1 MAHKYAQLA
10 FTDSVRAMQQEQ
22 NSRAGYAS
30 MDQGE
35 DYNFLLSRVEA
46 DFIGQR
52 DSFYMAS
59 VSETDWPYVQHR
71 GGPKGFLKVLD
82 ASTLGFADY
91 KGNRQYV
98 SAGNFRNN
106 DRVSI
111 IFVDYPNKRRLKL
124 MGRMSQV
131 PENDWQT
138 LASLEDDDYRAKV
151 ERGFIIKV
159 EAFDWNCPQHITPRY
174 TESELESL
182 ITPITNELAD
192 VKAQLA
198 VQLKAS
204 LKLQQQAA
212 SSNEASLPA
221 PLLASYPQRSG
232 EGELPLVISGIRQ
245 LTPRIRA
252 IELKH
257 AKDEPLPDFE
267 AGAHLV
273 IPVILNNGKL
283 THRHYSISS
292 NPSRTDCYEI
302 AVLNDQSDLNEQSE
316 SLNLKEQN
324 ELNNSEL
331 AESGSAIIHQHFTLG
346 LRIDCAQPQNY
357 FPLEQSTAPVVLI
370 AGGIGIT
377 PIKAMALTLTSQQR
391 DFSLHY
397 CGRSIDEMAFSD
409 RLSRQIGNKLHLY
422 AAAEGNKLN
431 VEKLLTRSPS
441 DAHFYFCG
449 PKKMID
455 QLLSIAQQ
463 LGISTNRLH
472 FERFITTLDNTVD
485 STAKA
490 FTVKLKRSQKL
501 ITVSAQESLLD
512 AVLAQG
518 INVPY
523 SCKTGAC
530 KTCVVSVTKGN
541 VIHKDECLTNTEKSN
556 KLMCLCVS
564 RAAQDTLEL
573 DI

>member
-10 FTDSVRAMQQEQ
+10 FTETVRTMQQEQ

-35 DYNFLLSRVEA
+35 DYNFLLSAVEA
-46 DFIGQR
+46 EFIAQR
-52 DSFYMAS
+52 DSLYMAS

-82 ASTLGFADY
+82 ASTIGFADY

-106 DRVSI
+106 DRVAL

-124 MGRMSQV
+124 MGRISQV
-131 PENDWQT
+131 AEDDWQT

-174 TESELESL
+174 SESEIESF
-182 ITPITNELAD
+182 ITPLTTELAEL
-192 VKAQLA
+192 KARLKE
-198 VQLKAS
+198 QLKTQQSTALTAEGLAQNSSIAKTS
-204 LKLQQQAA
+204 LAD
-212 SSNEASLPA
+212 
-221 PLLASYPQRSG
+221 YPQNSG

-252 IELKH
+252 IELRH
-257 AKDEPLPDFE
+257 AKGQALPAFE
-267 AGAHLV
+267 AGAHLA
-273 IPVILNNGKL
+273 IPVILSDGKL
-283 THRHYSISS
+283 THRHYSLCS
-292 NPSRTDCYEI
+292 NPNRTDCYEI
-302 AVLNDQSDLNEQSE
+302 AVLNDHNDL
-316 SLNLKEQN
+316 KIAN
-324 ELNNSEL
+324 ELDKSDIE
-331 AESGSAIIHQHFTLG
+331 ESGSSTIHQYFTLG
-346 LRIDCAQPQNY
+346 LRVNCAQPKNY
-357 FPLEQSTAPVVLI
+357 FPLEQSTDPVVLI

-409 RLSRQIGNKLHLY
+409 RLTRQLGDKLHLY
-422 AAAEGNKLN
+422 ASDEGNKLN
-431 VEKLLTRSPS
+431 IEKLLVSAPIK
-441 DAHFYFCG
+441 AHFYFCG

-455 QLLSIAQQ
+455 QLLELAQQ
-463 LGISTNRLH
+463 HGIESSRLH
-472 FERFITTLDNTVD
+472 FERFEHKIDAR
-485 STAKA
+485 AKP
-490 FTVKLKRSQKL
+490 FTVKLKRSAKQF
-501 ITVSAQESLLD
+501 TVSAQESILD

-523 SCKTGAC
+523 SCKTGKC
-530 KTCVVSVTKGN
+530 KTCVVSVKKGN
-541 VIHKDECLTNTEKSN
+541 VIHKDECLTNTDKAN

-573 DI
+573 DL

>member
-35 DYNFLLSRVEA
+35 DYNFLLSTVEA
-46 DFIGQR
+46 DFIAER
-52 DSFYMAS
+52 DSFYMSS
-59 VSETDWPYVQHR
+59 VSETNWPYVQHR

-124 MGRMSQV
+124 MGRISQV
-131 PENDWQT
+131 AENDWQT
-138 LASLEDDDYRAKV
+138 LANLEDDDYRAKV
-151 ERGFIIKV
+151 ERGFIINI

-192 VKAQLA
+192 VKAQLKA
-198 VQLKAS
+198 QLKS
-204 LKLQQQAA
+204 QQQA
-212 SSNEASLPA
+212 SSSKHTESPE
-221 PLLASYPQRSG
+221 PVPSSYPQSSG

-257 AKDEPLPDFE
+257 AKGEALPVFE
-267 AGAHLV
+267 AGAHLA
-273 IPVILNNGKL
+273 IPVVLKSGKL
-283 THRHYSISS
+283 IHRHYSICS
-292 NPSRTDCYEI
+292 NPNRTGCYEI
-302 AVLNDQSDLNEQSE
+302 AVLNNQNDLDNSDIE
-316 SLNLKEQN
+316 
-324 ELNNSEL
+324 
-331 AESGSAIIHQHFTLG
+331 ESGSDTIHRHFTLG
-346 LRIDCAQPQNY
+346 LRLDCSPPQNY

-377 PIKAMALTLTSQQR
+377 PIKAMALTLTAQQR
-391 DFSLHY
+391 EFSLHY

-409 RLSRQIGNKLHLY
+409 RLTRQLGNQLHLY
-422 AAAEGNKLN
+422 AADEG
-431 VEKLLTRSPS
+431 EKLDIERLLTTAPTH
-441 DAHFYFCG
+441 AHFYFCG
-449 PKKMID
+449 PQKMID
-455 QLLSIAQQ
+455 QLLSLAQQ
-463 LGISTNRLH
+463 QGIATNRLH
-472 FERFITTLDNTVD
+472 FERFASIDD
-485 STAKA
+485 PMAKS
-490 FTVKLKRSQKL
+490 FTVKLNRSNKT
-501 ITVSAQESLLD
+501 IMVSAEESLLD

-518 INVPY
+518 INMPY

-541 VIHKDECLTNTEKSN
+541 VIHKDECLTSTEKSN

-564 RAAQDTLEL
+564 RAAQNTLEI

>member
-10 FTDSVRAMQQEQ
+10 FTETVRAMQQEQ

-35 DYNFLLSRVEA
+35 DYNFLLSAVEA
-46 DFIGQR
+46 EFIAQR
-52 DSFYMAS
+52 DSLYMAS

-106 DRVSI
+106 DRVAL

-124 MGRMSQV
+124 MGRISQV
-131 PENDWQT
+131 AEDDWQT
-138 LASLEDDDYRAKV
+138 LASLEDDHYRAKV
-151 ERGFIIKV
+151 ERGFVIKV

-174 TESELESL
+174 SESELESF
-182 ITPITNELAD
+182 ITPLTNELSE
-192 VKAQLA
+192 VKAQLKSQ
-198 VQLKAS
+198 QLAF
-204 LKLQQQAA
+204 
-212 SSNEASLPA
+212 SSNEASSQDSSLPKVSFA
-221 PLLASYPQRSG
+221 DYPQISG

-257 AKDEPLPDFE
+257 AMGETLPAFE
-267 AGAHLV
+267 AGAHLA
-273 IPVILNNGKL
+273 IPVVLSDGKI
-283 THRHYSISS
+283 THRHYSLCS

-302 AVLNDQSDLNEQSE
+302 AVLKHHKDLKEANKSNYKESDQSG
-316 SLNLKEQN
+316 
-324 ELNNSEL
+324 SEL
-331 AESGSAIIHQHFTLG
+331 IHQHFTLG
-346 LRIDCAQPQNY
+346 LRLNCSQPQNY
-357 FPLEQSTAPVVLI
+357 FPLEQSTSPVILI

-409 RLSRQIGNKLHLY
+409 RLSRQLGDKLHLY
-422 AAAEGNKLN
+422 ASDEGKKLN
-431 VEKLLTRSPS
+431 LDKLLISAPAK
-441 DAHFYFCG
+441 AHFYFCG
-449 PKKMID
+449 PQKMID
-455 QLLSIAQQ
+455 QLLYLAQKH
-463 LGISTNRLH
+463 GIESSRLH
-472 FERFITTLDNTVD
+472 FERFEHKLDA
-485 STAKA
+485 TAKS
-490 FTVKLKRSQKL
+490 FMLKLNRSAKQF
-501 ITVSAQESLLD
+501 TVSAQESVLD

-523 SCKTGAC
+523 SCKTGEC
-530 KTCVVSVTKGN
+530 KTCVVSVVKGN
-541 VIHKDECLTNTEKSN
+541 IIHKDECLTNTDKVN

-573 DI
+573 DL

>member
-10 FTDSVRAMQQEQ
+10 FTETVRAMQQEQ

-35 DYNFLLSRVEA
+35 DYNFLLSAVEA
-46 DFIGQR
+46 EFIAQR
-52 DSFYMAS
+52 DSLYMAS

-82 ASTLGFADY
+82 ASTIGFADY

-106 DRVSI
+106 DRVAL

-124 MGRMSQV
+124 MGRISQV
-131 PENDWQT
+131 AEDDWQT
-138 LASLEDDDYRAKV
+138 LASLEDNNYRAKV
-151 ERGFIIKV
+151 ERGFVIKV

-174 TESELESL
+174 SESELESL
-182 ITPITNELAD
+182 ITPLTNELSE
-192 VKAQLA
+192 VKAQLKSQ
-198 VQLKAS
+198 QLAF
-204 LKLQQQAA
+204 
-212 SSNEASLPA
+212 SSNEASSQDSS
-221 PLLASYPQRSG
+221 LLKVSLADYPQISG

-257 AKDEPLPDFE
+257 AMGEALPAFD
-267 AGAHLV
+267 AGAHLA
-273 IPVILNNGKL
+273 IPVVLSDGKL
-283 THRHYSISS
+283 THRHYSLCS

-302 AVLNDQSDLNEQSE
+302 AVLKDHKDLKEDNKSNYKESDQSGSE
-316 SLNLKEQN
+316 V
-324 ELNNSEL
+324 
-331 AESGSAIIHQHFTLG
+331 IHQHFTLG
-346 LRIDCAQPQNY
+346 LRLNCVQPQNY
-357 FPLEQSTAPVVLI
+357 FPLEQSTAPVILI

-409 RLSRQIGNKLHLY
+409 RLTRQLGDKLHLY
-422 AAAEGNKLN
+422 AREEDKKLN
-431 VEKLLTRSPS
+431 IEKLLISSPAK
-441 DAHFYFCG
+441 AHFYFCG
-449 PKKMID
+449 PQKMID
-455 QLLSIAQQ
+455 QLLDLAQQ
-463 LGISTNRLH
+463 HGIASTRLH
-472 FERFITTLDNTVD
+472 FERFEHKLDAR
-485 STAKA
+485 AKP
-490 FTVKLKRSQKL
+490 FTVKLNRSAKK
-501 ITVSAQESLLD
+501 ITVSAQESILD

-518 INVPY
+518 IDVPY
-523 SCKTGAC
+523 SCKTGEC
-530 KTCVVSVTKGN
+530 KTCVVPVVNGN
-541 VIHKDECLTNTEKSN
+541 VIHKDECLTNTDKEN

-573 DI
+573 DL

>member
-35 DYNFLLSRVEA
+35 DYNFLLSTVEA
-46 DFIGQR
+46 DFIAER

-59 VSETDWPYVQHR
+59 VSETNWPYVQHR

-124 MGRMSQV
+124 MGRISQV

-138 LASLEDDDYRAKV
+138 LAKLEDDDYRAKV
-151 ERGFIIKV
+151 ERGFIINI

-192 VKAQLA
+192 VK
-198 VQLKAS
+198 VQLKAQ
-204 LKLQQQAA
+204 LKSQQQA
-212 SSNEASLPA
+212 SSSKRAVLPE
-221 PLLASYPQRSG
+221 PISSSYPQRSG

-257 AKDEPLPDFE
+257 AKGEALPVFE
-267 AGAHLV
+267 AGAHLA
-273 IPVILNNGKL
+273 IPVVLKSGKL
-283 THRHYSISS
+283 IHRHYSICS
-292 NPSRTDCYEI
+292 NPNRTDCYEI
-302 AVLNDQSDLNEQSE
+302 AVLSNQND
-316 SLNLKEQN
+316 
-324 ELNNSEL
+324 LNNSDIE
-331 AESGSAIIHQHFTLG
+331 ESGSAIIHQHFTLG
-346 LRIDCAQPQNY
+346 LRLDCSHPQNY
-357 FPLEQSTAPVVLI
+357 FPLEQSTAPVILI

-377 PIKAMALTLTSQQR
+377 PIKAMALTLTDQQR
-391 DFSLHY
+391 EFSLHY
-397 CGRSIDEMAFSD
+397 CGRSINEMAFSD
-409 RLSRQIGNKLHLY
+409 RLTRQLGNQLHLY
-422 AAAEGNKLN
+422 SAAEGKKLN
-431 VEKLLTRSPS
+431 IERLLTNSPT

-449 PKKMID
+449 PQEMID
-455 QLLSIAQQ
+455 QLLNLAQEH
-463 LGISTNRLH
+463 GITSSRLH
-472 FERFITTLDNTVD
+472 FERFASIDDPMT
-485 STAKA
+485 KP
-490 FTVKLKRSQKL
+490 FTVKLNRSQMQ
-501 ITVSAQESLLD
+501 ITVSAEESLLD

-518 INVPY
+518 IDVPY

-530 KTCVVSVTKGN
+530 KTCVVPVVKGN
-541 VIHKDECLTNTEKSN
+541 VIHKDECLTSTEKSN

-564 RAAQDTLEL
+564 RAAQNTLEI

>member
-10 FTDSVRAMQQEQ
+10 FTETVRAMQQEQ

-35 DYNFLLSRVEA
+35 DYNFLLSAVEA
-46 DFIGQR
+46 EFIAQR
-52 DSFYMAS
+52 DSLYMAS

-106 DRVSI
+106 DRVAL

-124 MGRMSQV
+124 MGRISQV
-131 PENDWQT
+131 AEDDWQT
-138 LASLEDDDYRAKV
+138 LSSLEDDDYRAKV
-151 ERGFIIKV
+151 ERGFVIKV

-174 TESELESL
+174 SESEIESL
-182 ITPITNELAD
+182 ITPLTNELSE
-192 VKAQLA
+192 
-198 VQLKAS
+198 LKAR
-204 LKLQQQAA
+204 LKQQQSVSLTNEDLSKNSSIAKA
-212 SSNEASLPA
+212 SP
-221 PLLASYPQRSG
+221 PDYPQNSG
-232 EGELPLVISGIRQ
+232 EGELSLVISGIRQ

-252 IELKH
+252 IEFRH
-257 AKDEPLPDFE
+257 AKGQALPAFE
-267 AGAHLV
+267 AGAHLA
-273 IPVILNNGKL
+273 IPVVLSDGKL
-283 THRHYSISS
+283 THRHYSLCS

-302 AVLNDQSDLNEQSE
+302 AVLNEHNDSKEEHRLDNSDIE
-316 SLNLKEQN
+316 
-324 ELNNSEL
+324 
-331 AESGSAIIHQHFTLG
+331 ASGSATIHQHFTLG
-346 LRIDCAQPQNY
+346 LRLNCAQPQNY
-357 FPLEQSTAPVVLI
+357 FPLEQSTDPVVLI

-409 RLSRQIGNKLHLY
+409 RLIRQLGDNLHLY
-422 AAAEGNKLN
+422 ASDEGNKLN
-431 VEKLLTRSPS
+431 LEKLLTSSPTK
-441 DAHFYFCG
+441 AHFYFCG

-455 QLLSIAQQ
+455 HLLELAQQ
-463 LGISTNRLH
+463 HGIESNRLH
-472 FERFITTLDNTVD
+472 FERFERFAHKIDAR
-485 STAKA
+485 AKP
-490 FTVKLKRSQKL
+490 FTVKLKRSAKQF
-501 ITVSAQESLLD
+501 TVSAQESILD

-523 SCKTGAC
+523 SCKTGEC
-530 KTCVVSVTKGN
+530 KTCVVSVAKGN
-541 VIHKDECLTNTEKSN
+541 VIHKDECLTNTDKAN

-573 DI
+573 DL

>member
-10 FTDSVRAMQQEQ
+10 FTDSVRAIQQEQ

-35 DYNFLLSRVEA
+35 DYNFLLSTVEA
-46 DFIGQR
+46 DFIAER
-52 DSFYMAS
+52 DSFYMSS
-59 VSETDWPYVQHR
+59 VSETNWPYVQHR

-124 MGRMSQV
+124 MGRISQV
-131 PENDWQT
+131 AENDWQT
-138 LASLEDDDYRAKV
+138 LANLEDDDYRAKV
-151 ERGFIIKV
+151 ERGFIINI

-192 VKAQLA
+192 VKAQLKA
-198 VQLKAS
+198 QLKS
-204 LKLQQQAA
+204 QQQASLSKHA
-212 SSNEASLPA
+212 LSPEPVSS
-221 PLLASYPQRSG
+221 SYPQSSG

-257 AKDEPLPDFE
+257 AKGEALPVFE
-267 AGAHLV
+267 AGAHLA
-273 IPVILNNGKL
+273 IPVVLKSGKL
-283 THRHYSISS
+283 IHRHYSICS
-292 NPSRTDCYEI
+292 NPNRTGCYEI
-302 AVLNDQSDLNEQSE
+302 AVLNNQNDLDNSDIE
-316 SLNLKEQN
+316 
-324 ELNNSEL
+324 
-331 AESGSAIIHQHFTLG
+331 ESGSDTIHRHFTLG
-346 LRIDCAQPQNY
+346 LRLDCSPPQNY

-377 PIKAMALTLTSQQR
+377 PIKAMALTLTAQQR
-391 DFSLHY
+391 EFSLHY

-409 RLSRQIGNKLHLY
+409 RLTRQLGNQLHLY
-422 AAAEGNKLN
+422 AADEG
-431 VEKLLTRSPS
+431 EKLDIERLLTTAPTH
-441 DAHFYFCG
+441 AHFYFCG
-449 PKKMID
+449 PQKMID
-455 QLLSIAQQ
+455 QLLSLAQQ
-463 LGISTNRLH
+463 QGIATNRLH
-472 FERFITTLDNTVD
+472 FERFASIDD
-485 STAKA
+485 PMAKS
-490 FTVKLKRSQKL
+490 FTVKLNRSNKT
-501 ITVSAQESLLD
+501 IMVSAEESLLD

-518 INVPY
+518 INMPY

-541 VIHKDECLTNTEKSN
+541 VIHKDECLTSTEKSN

-564 RAAQDTLEL
+564 RAAQNTLEI

>member
-10 FTDSVRAMQQEQ
+10 FTDSVRAMQEEQ
-22 NSRAGYAS
+22 NSRTGYAS
-30 MDQGE
+30 MDKGE
-35 DYNFLLSRVEA
+35 DYNFLLSNVEA
-46 DFIGQR
+46 DFIAQR

-124 MGRMSQV
+124 MGRISQV
-131 PENDWQT
+131 AENDWQT
-138 LASLEDDDYRAKV
+138 LANLEDDDYRAKV
-151 ERGFIIKV
+151 ERGFVIKV

-174 TESELESL
+174 NESEIESL
-182 ITPITNELAD
+182 ITPLTNELAA
-192 VKAQLA
+192 VKAQLKE
-198 VQLKAS
+198 QLKT
-204 LKLQQQAA
+204 QQAS
-212 SSNEASLPA
+212 SSNEASLPE
-221 PLLASYPQRSG
+221 PKSPSYPQKSG

-257 AKDEPLPDFE
+257 ASGEALPDFE

-273 IPVILNNGKL
+273 IPVVLKNGKL
-283 THRHYSISS
+283 IHRHYSISS

-302 AVLNDQSDLNEQSE
+302 AVLSDQSDLNEP
-316 SLNLKEQN
+316 N
-324 ELNNSEL
+324 EVNNSDVG
-331 AESGSAIIHQHFTLG
+331 ESGSAIIHQHFTLG
-346 LRIDCAQPQNY
+346 LRLDCSSPQNY
-357 FPLEQSTAPVVLI
+357 FPLEQSAAPIVLI

-377 PIKAMALTLTSQQR
+377 PIKAMALTLTNQQR
-391 DFSLHY
+391 EFSLHY
-397 CGRSIDEMAFSD
+397 CGRSINDMAFSD
-409 RLSRQIGNKLHLY
+409 RLTRQLGSQLHLY
-422 AAAEGNKLN
+422 ATDEGKKLN
-431 VEKLLTRSPS
+431 VEKLLTTSPA

-455 QLLSIAQQ
+455 ELLSIAQQ
-463 LGISTNRLH
+463 HGIATNRLH
-472 FERFITTLDNTVD
+472 FERFSNPVGNETGGPGY
-485 STAKA
+485 KP
-490 FTVKLKRSQKL
+490 FTVKLNRSQKQ
-501 ITVSAQESLLD
+501 ITVSAEESILD

-518 INVPY
+518 INVPF

-530 KTCVVSVTKGN
+530 KTCMVPVVKGN
-541 VIHKDECLTNTEKSN
+541 VIHNDECLTKAEKSN

-564 RAAQDTLEL
+564 RAAQETLEL
-573 DI
+573 DL

>member
-10 FTDSVRAMQQEQ
+10 FTESVRAMQQEQ

-35 DYNFLLSRVEA
+35 DYNFLLSAVEA
-46 DFIGQR
+46 EFIAER
-52 DSFYMAS
+52 DSLYMAS

-91 KGNRQYV
+91 QGNRQYV
-98 SAGNFRNN
+98 SVGNFRNN
-106 DRVSI
+106 DRVAL

-124 MGRMSQV
+124 MGRISQV
-131 PENDWQT
+131 AEEDWQT

-174 TESELESL
+174 SESEIESL
-182 ITPITNELAD
+182 ITPLTTELAEL
-192 VKAQLA
+192 KAQLNT
-198 VQLKAS
+198 QQSAS
-204 LKLQQQAA
+204 LTNEDLSKN
-212 SSNEASLPA
+212 SSVAKINLPD
-221 PLLASYPQRSG
+221 YPQNSG

-252 IELKH
+252 IELRH
-257 AKDEPLPDFE
+257 AKGQALPAFE
-267 AGAHLV
+267 AGAHLA
-273 IPVILNNGKL
+273 IPVILGDGKL
-283 THRHYSISS
+283 THKHYSLCS
-292 NPSRTDCYEI
+292 NPNRTDCYEI
-302 AVLNDQSDLNEQSE
+302 AVLNDHNDL
-316 SLNLKEQN
+316 KVAN
-324 ELNNSEL
+324 ELSNSDIVQ
-331 AESGSAIIHQHFTLG
+331 SGSSTIHQHFTLG
-346 LRIDCAQPQNY
+346 LRLNCAQPKNY

-409 RLSRQIGNKLHLY
+409 RLTRQLGDKLHLY
-422 AAAEGNKLN
+422 ASDEGNKLN
-431 VEKLLTRSPS
+431 VEQLLVSAPIK
-441 DAHFYFCG
+441 AHFYFCG
-449 PKKMID
+449 PQKMIE
-455 QLLSIAQQ
+455 QLLELAQQ
-463 LGISTNRLH
+463 HDIDSSRLH
-472 FERFITTLDNTVD
+472 FERFEHNIDTE
-485 STAKA
+485 AKP
-490 FTVKLKRSQKL
+490 FTVKLKRSAKQF
-501 ITVSAQESLLD
+501 TVSAQESILD

-523 SCKTGAC
+523 SCKTGEC

-541 VIHKDECLTNTEKSN
+541 VIHNDECLTNTDKAN

-573 DI
+573 DL

>member
-46 DFIGQR
+46 DFIAQR

-71 GGPKGFLKVLD
+71 GGPKGFLKVID
-82 ASTLGFADY
+82 ASTLGFAEY

-124 MGRMSQV
+124 MGRISQV
-131 PENDWQT
+131 AENDWQT

-151 ERGFIIKV
+151 ERGFVIKV

-182 ITPITNELAD
+182 IAPLTNELVE
-192 VKAQLA
+192 VKAQLK
-198 VQLKAS
+198 VF
-204 LKLQQQAA
+204 
-212 SSNEASLPA
+212 SSNEASLPE
-221 PLLASYPQRSG
+221 PVLSELAFSESVLTSYPQRSG

-252 IELKH
+252 IEFKH
-257 AKDEPLPDFE
+257 AKGKVLPNFE
-267 AGAHLV
+267 AGAHLA
-273 IPVILNNGKL
+273 IPVVLKDGTL

-302 AVLNDQSDLNEQSE
+302 AVLNDQNYLNKPNE
-316 SLNLKEQN
+316 SLNLKEPN
-324 ELNNSEL
+324 ELNRNEV
-331 AESGSAIIHQHFTLG
+331 EQSGSATIHQHFSLG
-346 LRIDCAQPQNY
+346 LRLDCSHPKNY
-357 FPLEQSTAPVVLI
+357 FPLEQSTAPIVLI

-391 DFSLHY
+391 EFSLHY

-409 RLSRQIGNKLHLY
+409 RLTRQLGNKLHLY
-422 AAAEGNKLN
+422 PSDEGNKLN
-431 VEKLLTRSPS
+431 IEVLLTTSVM
-441 DAHFYFCG
+441 DVHFYFCG
-449 PKKMID
+449 PQKMID
-455 QLLSIAQQ
+455 QLLSIALQH
-463 LGISTNRLH
+463 GISTNRLH
-472 FERFITTLDNTVD
+472 FERFFTKVDTATD
-485 STAKA
+485 STTKS
-490 FTVKLKRSQKL
+490 FTVKLNRSQKL
-501 ITVSAQESLLD
+501 ITVSAEESILD

-530 KTCVVSVTKGN
+530 KTCVVSVVKGN
-541 VIHKDECLTNTEKSN
+541 VIHKDECLTNTDKSN
-556 KLMCLCVS
+556 KLICLCVS

-573 DI
+573 DL

>member
-10 FTDSVRAMQQEQ
+10 FTETVRAMQQEQ

-35 DYNFLLSRVEA
+35 DYNFLLSAVEA
-46 DFIGQR
+46 EFIAQR
-52 DSFYMAS
+52 DSLYMAS

-106 DRVSI
+106 DRVAL

-124 MGRMSQV
+124 MGRISQV
-131 PENDWQT
+131 AEDDWQT
-138 LASLEDDDYRAKV
+138 LASLEDNNYRAKV
-151 ERGFIIKV
+151 ERGFVIKV

-174 TESELESL
+174 SESELESL
-182 ITPITNELAD
+182 ITPLTNELSE
-192 VKAQLA
+192 VKAQLKSQ
-198 VQLKAS
+198 QLAF
-204 LKLQQQAA
+204 
-212 SSNEASLPA
+212 SSNEASSQDSS
-221 PLLASYPQRSG
+221 LLKVSLADYPQISG

-257 AKDEPLPDFE
+257 AMGEALPAFD
-267 AGAHLV
+267 AGAHLA
-273 IPVILNNGKL
+273 IPVVLSDGKL
-283 THRHYSISS
+283 THRHYSLCS

-302 AVLNDQSDLNEQSE
+302 AVLKDHKDLKEDNKSNYKESDQSGSE
-316 SLNLKEQN
+316 V
-324 ELNNSEL
+324 
-331 AESGSAIIHQHFTLG
+331 IHQHFTLG
-346 LRIDCAQPQNY
+346 LRLNCVQPQNY
-357 FPLEQSTAPVVLI
+357 FPLEQSTAPVILI

-409 RLSRQIGNKLHLY
+409 RLTRQLGDKLHLY
-422 AAAEGNKLN
+422 AREEDKKLN
-431 VEKLLTRSPS
+431 LEKLLISSPAK
-441 DAHFYFCG
+441 AHFYFCG
-449 PKKMID
+449 PQKMID
-455 QLLSIAQQ
+455 QLLDLAQQ
-463 LGISTNRLH
+463 HGIASTRLH
-472 FERFITTLDNTVD
+472 FERFEHKLDAR
-485 STAKA
+485 AKP
-490 FTVKLKRSQKL
+490 FTVKLNRSAKK
-501 ITVSAQESLLD
+501 ITVSAQESILD

-518 INVPY
+518 IDVPY
-523 SCKTGAC
+523 SCKTGEC
-530 KTCVVSVTKGN
+530 KTCVVPVVNGN
-541 VIHKDECLTNTEKSN
+541 VIHKDECLTNTDKEN

-573 DI
+573 DL

>member
-10 FTDSVRAMQQEQ
+10 FTETVRVMQEEQ
-22 NSRAGYAS
+22 NSRAGYAR

-35 DYNFLLSRVEA
+35 DHNFLLSNVEA
-46 DFIGQR
+46 GFIAER

-71 GGPKGFLKVLD
+71 GGPKGFLKVID
-82 ASTLGFADY
+82 ASTIGFADY
-91 KGNRQYV
+91 QGNRQYV

-106 DRVSI
+106 DRVAL

-124 MGRMSQV
+124 MGRISLV
-131 PENDWQT
+131 AEDDWQT
-138 LASLEDDDYRAKV
+138 LASLEDDNYRAKV
-151 ERGFIIKV
+151 ERGFIIKIS
-159 EAFDWNCPQHITPRY
+159 AFDWNCPQHITPRY
-174 TESELESL
+174 SESEIESL
-182 ITPITNELAD
+182 ITPLTNELAQL
-192 VKAQLA
+192 KAQLKLELKDK
-198 VQLKAS
+198 LKA
-204 LKLQQQAA
+204 QQQAFA
-212 SSNEASLPA
+212 SKQGTLPQ
-221 PLLASYPQRSG
+221 PVLSSYPQVSG

-257 AKDEPLPDFE
+257 AKGEALPEFE

-273 IPVILNNGKL
+273 MPVVLDDGKL
-283 THRHYSISS
+283 IHRHYSICS
-292 NPSRTDCYEI
+292 NPNRSNSYEI
-302 AVLNDQSDLNEQSE
+302 AVLNESASLNE
-316 SLNLKEQN
+316 LKGAIKKP
-324 ELNNSEL
+324 L
-331 AESGSAIIHQHFTLG
+331 AQSGSALIHQHFTLG
-346 LRIDCAQPQNY
+346 LRLNCSLPINF
-357 FPLEQSTAPVVLI
+357 FPLEQFIAPVVLI

-391 DFSLHY
+391 EFSLHY

-409 RLSRQIGNKLHLY
+409 RLTRQLGNKLHLY
-422 AAAEGNKLN
+422 ATDAGNKLN
-431 VEKLLTRSPS
+431 LTKLLTTSPT

-449 PKKMID
+449 PKNMID

-463 LGISTNRLH
+463 LGISSSRLH
-472 FERFITTLDNTVD
+472 FERFVSSQDI
-485 STAKA
+485 TAKP
-490 FTVKLKRSQKL
+490 FTVTLTRSKKQ
-501 ITVSAQESLLD
+501 ITVSAQQSILD

-518 INVPY
+518 IDVPY

-530 KTCVVSVTKGN
+530 KTCVVPVVKGN
-541 VIHKDECLTNTEKSN
+541 VIHQDQCLTNTDKTN

-573 DI
+573 AL

>member
-10 FTDSVRAMQQEQ
+10 FTETVRAMQQEQ

-35 DYNFLLSRVEA
+35 DYNFLLSAVEA
-46 DFIGQR
+46 EFIAQR
-52 DSFYMAS
+52 DSLYMAS

-106 DRVSI
+106 DRVAL

-124 MGRMSQV
+124 MGRISQV
-131 PENDWQT
+131 AEDDWQT
-138 LASLEDDDYRAKV
+138 LANLEDDNYRAKV
-151 ERGFIIKV
+151 ERGFVIKV

-174 TESELESL
+174 SESELESL
-182 ITPITNELAD
+182 ITPLTNELSE
-192 VKAQLA
+192 VKAQLKSQ
-198 VQLKAS
+198 QLAF
-204 LKLQQQAA
+204 
-212 SSNEASLPA
+212 SSNEASSQDSS
-221 PLLASYPQRSG
+221 LLKVSLADYPQISG

-257 AKDEPLPDFE
+257 AMGEALPAFD
-267 AGAHLV
+267 AGAHLA
-273 IPVILNNGKL
+273 IPVVLSDGKL
-283 THRHYSISS
+283 THRHYSLCS

-302 AVLNDQSDLNEQSE
+302 AVLKDHKDLKEDNKSNYKESDQSGSE
-316 SLNLKEQN
+316 V
-324 ELNNSEL
+324 
-331 AESGSAIIHQHFTLG
+331 IHQHFTLG
-346 LRIDCAQPQNY
+346 LRLNCVQPQNY
-357 FPLEQSTAPVVLI
+357 FPLEQSTAPVILI

-409 RLSRQIGNKLHLY
+409 RLTRQLGDKLHLY
-422 AAAEGNKLN
+422 AREEDKKLN
-431 VEKLLTRSPS
+431 IEKLLISSPAK
-441 DAHFYFCG
+441 AHFYFCG
-449 PKKMID
+449 PQKMID
-455 QLLSIAQQ
+455 QLLDLAQQ
-463 LGISTNRLH
+463 HGIASTRLH
-472 FERFITTLDNTVD
+472 FERFEHKLDAR
-485 STAKA
+485 AKP
-490 FTVKLKRSQKL
+490 FTVKLNRSAKK
-501 ITVSAQESLLD
+501 ITVSAQESILD

-518 INVPY
+518 IDVPY
-523 SCKTGAC
+523 SCKTGEC
-530 KTCVVSVTKGN
+530 KTCVVPVVNGN
-541 VIHKDECLTNTEKSN
+541 VIHKDECLTNTDKEN

-573 DI
+573 DL

>member
-10 FTDSVRAMQQEQ
+10 FTDEVRAMQQEQ

-124 MGRMSQV
+124 MGRISQV

-138 LASLEDDDYRAKV
+138 LASLEDDYYRAKV

-174 TESELESL
+174 TESDIESL
-182 ITPITNELAD
+182 ITPITNELAE
-192 VKAQLA
+192 VKSQ
-198 VQLKAS
+198 
-204 LKLQQQAA
+204 LKLQQQA
-212 SSNEASLPA
+212 SSSMEASLAVSP
-221 PLLASYPQRSG
+221 SYPQRSG

-257 AKDEPLPDFE
+257 ANGEALPDFE

-273 IPVILNNGKL
+273 IPIILNNGTL

-302 AVLNDQSDLNEQSE
+302 AVLSEQSNLNEQSE
-316 SLNLKEQN
+316 SDKLTEI
-324 ELNNSEL
+324 NNSDVT
-331 AESGSAIIHQHFTLG
+331 ESGSAIIHQHFTLG

-357 FPLEQSTAPVVLI
+357 FPLEQSTDPVVLI

-391 DFSLHY
+391 EFSLHY
-397 CGRSIDEMAFSD
+397 CGRSINEMAFSD
-409 RLSRQIGNKLHLY
+409 RLTRQLGHKLHLHVTD
-422 AAAEGNKLN
+422 EGTKLN
-431 VEKLLTRSPS
+431 IEKLLSTSPKH
-441 DAHFYFCG
+441 AHFYFCG

-455 QLLSIAQQ
+455 QLLNITQQ
-463 LGISTNRLH
+463 QGIVTDRLH
-472 FERFITTLDNTVD
+472 FERFITTVD
-485 STAKA
+485 SEAKP

-518 INVPY
+518 IDVPY

-541 VIHKDECLTNTEKSN
+541 VIHKDECLTKTDKSN

-564 RAAQDTLEL
+564 IAAQDTLEI

>member
-10 FTDSVRAMQQEQ
+10 FTETVRAMQQEQ

-35 DYNFLLSRVEA
+35 DYNFFLSAVEA
-46 DFIGQR
+46 EFIAQR
-52 DSFYMAS
+52 DSLYMAS
-59 VSETDWPYVQHR
+59 VSETNWPYVQHR

-82 ASTLGFADY
+82 ASTIGFADY

-106 DRVSI
+106 DRVAL

-124 MGRMSQV
+124 MGRISQV
-131 PENDWQT
+131 AEDDWQT

-151 ERGFIIKV
+151 ERSFVIKV

-174 TESELESL
+174 SESEIESL
-182 ITPITNELAD
+182 ITPLTNELSD
-192 VKAQLA
+192 
-198 VQLKAS
+198 LKAKLTAQQSAS
-204 LKLQQQAA
+204 LTNEDLSQNSSVAKA
-212 SSNEASLPA
+212 SSPD
-221 PLLASYPQRSG
+221 YPQNSG

-257 AKDEPLPDFE
+257 AKGEALPAFE
-267 AGAHLV
+267 AGAHLA
-273 IPVILNNGKL
+273 IPVILSDGKL
-283 THRHYSISS
+283 THRHYSLCS

-302 AVLNDQSDLNEQSE
+302 AVLNDHSDL
-316 SLNLKEQN
+316 KAGN
-324 ELNNSEL
+324 ELNNSDIVQ
-331 AESGSAIIHQHFTLG
+331 SGSATVHQHFTLG
-346 LRIDCAQPQNY
+346 LRLNCAQPQNY
-357 FPLEQSTAPVVLI
+357 FPLEQSSDPVVLI

-377 PIKAMALTLTSQQR
+377 PIKAMALALTSQQR

-409 RLSRQIGNKLHLY
+409 RLTRQLADKLHLY
-422 AAAEGNKLN
+422 ASDEGNKLN
-431 VEKLLTRSPS
+431 IEKLLISAPIK
-441 DAHFYFCG
+441 AHFYFCG
-449 PKKMID
+449 PQKMID
-455 QLLSIAQQ
+455 QLLELAQQ
-463 LGISTNRLH
+463 QGIESSRLH
-472 FERFITTLDNTVD
+472 FERFEHKIDAR
-485 STAKA
+485 AKP
-490 FTVKLKRSQKL
+490 FTVKLKRSAKRF
-501 ITVSAQESLLD
+501 TVSAQESILD

-518 INVPY
+518 IDVPF
-523 SCKTGAC
+523 SCKTGEC
-530 KTCVVSVTKGN
+530 KTCVVSVAKGN
-541 VIHKDECLTNTEKSN
+541 VIHKDECLTNTDKAN

-573 DI
+573 DL

>member
-10 FTDSVRAMQQEQ
+10 FTETVRAMQQEQ

-35 DYNFLLSRVEA
+35 DYNFLLSAVEA
-46 DFIGQR
+46 EFIAQR
-52 DSFYMAS
+52 DSLYMAS

-106 DRVSI
+106 DRVAL

-124 MGRMSQV
+124 MGRISQV
-131 PENDWQT
+131 AEDDWQT
-138 LASLEDDDYRAKV
+138 LASLEDNNYRAKV
-151 ERGFIIKV
+151 ERGFVIKV

-174 TESELESL
+174 SESELESL
-182 ITPITNELAD
+182 ITPLTNELSE
-192 VKAQLA
+192 VKAQLKSQ
-198 VQLKAS
+198 QLAF
-204 LKLQQQAA
+204 
-212 SSNEASLPA
+212 SSNEASSQDSS
-221 PLLASYPQRSG
+221 LLKVSLADYPQISG

-257 AKDEPLPDFE
+257 AMGEALPAFD
-267 AGAHLV
+267 AGAHLA
-273 IPVILNNGKL
+273 IPVVLSDGKL
-283 THRHYSISS
+283 THRHYSLCS

-302 AVLNDQSDLNEQSE
+302 AVLKDHKDLKEDNKSNYKESDQSGSE
-316 SLNLKEQN
+316 V
-324 ELNNSEL
+324 
-331 AESGSAIIHQHFTLG
+331 IHQHFTLG
-346 LRIDCAQPQNY
+346 LRLNCVQPQNY
-357 FPLEQSTAPVVLI
+357 FPLEQSTAPVILI

-409 RLSRQIGNKLHLY
+409 RLTRQLGDKLHLY
-422 AAAEGNKLN
+422 AREEDKKLN
-431 VEKLLTRSPS
+431 IEKLLISSPAK
-441 DAHFYFCG
+441 AHFYFCG
-449 PKKMID
+449 PQKMID
-455 QLLSIAQQ
+455 QLLDLAQQ
-463 LGISTNRLH
+463 HGIASTRLH
-472 FERFITTLDNTVD
+472 FERFEHKLDAR
-485 STAKA
+485 AKP
-490 FTVKLKRSQKL
+490 FTVKLNRSAKK
-501 ITVSAQESLLD
+501 ITVSAQESILD

-518 INVPY
+518 IDVPY
-523 SCKTGAC
+523 SCKTGEC
-530 KTCVVSVTKGN
+530 KTCVVPVVNGN
-541 VIHKDECLTNTEKSN
+541 VIHKDECLTNTDKEN

-573 DI
+573 DL

>member
-10 FTDSVRAMQQEQ
+10 FTETVRAMQQEQ

-35 DYNFLLSRVEA
+35 DCNFLLSAVEA
-46 DFIGQR
+46 EFIAQR
-52 DSFYMAS
+52 DSLYMAS

-106 DRVSI
+106 DRVAL

-124 MGRMSQV
+124 MGRISQV
-131 PENDWQT
+131 AEDDWQT
-138 LASLEDDDYRAKV
+138 LASLEDDNYRAKV
-151 ERGFIIKV
+151 ERGFVIKV

-174 TESELESL
+174 SESELESL
-182 ITPITNELAD
+182 ITPLTNELSE
-192 VKAQLA
+192 VKAQLKSQ
-198 VQLKAS
+198 QLAF
-204 LKLQQQAA
+204 
-212 SSNEASLPA
+212 SSNEASSQDSS
-221 PLLASYPQRSG
+221 LLKVSLADYPQISG

-257 AKDEPLPDFE
+257 AMGEALPAFD
-267 AGAHLV
+267 AGAHLA
-273 IPVILNNGKL
+273 IPVVLSDGKL
-283 THRHYSISS
+283 THRHYSLCS

-302 AVLNDQSDLNEQSE
+302 AVLKDHKDLKEDNKSNYKESDQSGSE
-316 SLNLKEQN
+316 V
-324 ELNNSEL
+324 
-331 AESGSAIIHQHFTLG
+331 IHQHFTLG
-346 LRIDCAQPQNY
+346 LRLNCVQPQNY
-357 FPLEQSTAPVVLI
+357 FPLEQSTAPVILI

-409 RLSRQIGNKLHLY
+409 RLTRQLGDKLHLY
-422 AAAEGNKLN
+422 AREEDKKLN
-431 VEKLLTRSPS
+431 LEKLLISSPAK
-441 DAHFYFCG
+441 AHFYFCG
-449 PKKMID
+449 PQKMID
-455 QLLSIAQQ
+455 QLLDLAQQ
-463 LGISTNRLH
+463 HGIASTRLH
-472 FERFITTLDNTVD
+472 FERFEHKLDAR
-485 STAKA
+485 AKP
-490 FTVKLKRSQKL
+490 FTVKLNRSAKK
-501 ITVSAQESLLD
+501 ITVSAQESILD

-518 INVPY
+518 IDVPY
-523 SCKTGAC
+523 SCKTGEC
-530 KTCVVSVTKGN
+530 KTCVVPVVNGN
-541 VIHKDECLTNTEKSN
+541 VIHKDECLTNTDKEN

-573 DI
+573 DL

>member
-10 FTDSVRAMQQEQ
+10 FTETVRAMQQEQ

-35 DYNFLLSRVEA
+35 DYNFLLSAVEA
-46 DFIGQR
+46 EFIAQR
-52 DSFYMAS
+52 DSLYMAS

-71 GGPKGFLKVLD
+71 GGPKGFLKLLD
-82 ASTLGFADY
+82 ASTIGFADY

-106 DRVSI
+106 DRVAL

-124 MGRMSQV
+124 MGRISQV
-131 PENDWQT
+131 AEDDWQT

-174 TESELESL
+174 SESEIESL
-182 ITPITNELAD
+182 ITPLTNEVSEL
-192 VKAQLA
+192 KAQLKQ
-198 VQLKAS
+198 QLKTQQSSALTPEGLAQNSSIAKTS
-204 LKLQQQAA
+204 LAD
-212 SSNEASLPA
+212 
-221 PLLASYPQRSG
+221 YPQNSG

-252 IELKH
+252 IEFRH
-257 AKDEPLPDFE
+257 AKGEALPAFE
-267 AGAHLV
+267 AGAHLAV
-273 IPVILNNGKL
+273 PVVLSDGKL
-283 THRHYSISS
+283 IHRHYSLCS

-302 AVLNDQSDLNEQSE
+302 AVLNDF
-316 SLNLKEQN
+316 N
-324 ELNNSEL
+324 ELKKDNELDNSEF
-331 AESGSAIIHQHFTLG
+331 EQSGSATIHQYFTLG
-346 LRIDCAQPQNY
+346 LRVNCAQPQNY
-357 FPLEQSTAPVVLI
+357 FPLEQSSDPVVLI

-397 CGRSIDEMAFSD
+397 CGRTMDEMAFRD
-409 RLSRQIGNKLHLY
+409 RLNRQLGDKLNLY
-422 AAAEGNKLN
+422 ASDEGKKLN
-431 VEKLLTRSPS
+431 MEKLLISSPMK
-441 DAHFYFCG
+441 AHFYFCG
-449 PKKMID
+449 PQKMID
-455 QLLSIAQQ
+455 QLLELAQQ
-463 LGISTNRLH
+463 HDIASNRLH
-472 FERFITTLDNTVD
+472 FERFEHKIDD
-485 STAKA
+485 RAKP
-490 FTVKLKRSQKL
+490 FTVKLKRSAKQF
-501 ITVSAQESLLD
+501 IVSAQESILD
-512 AVLAQG
+512 AALAQG

-523 SCKTGAC
+523 SCKTGEC
-530 KTCVVSVTKGN
+530 KTCVVPVVKGN
-541 VIHKDECLTNTEKSN
+541 VIHNDECLTNTDKAN

-573 DI
+573 DL

>member
-10 FTDSVRAMQQEQ
+10 FTETVRAMQQEQ

-35 DYNFLLSRVEA
+35 DYNFLLSAVEA
-46 DFIGQR
+46 EFIAQR
-52 DSFYMAS
+52 DSLYMAS

-82 ASTLGFADY
+82 ASTIGFADY

-106 DRVSI
+106 DRVAL

-124 MGRMSQV
+124 MGRISQV
-131 PENDWQT
+131 AEDDWQT

-174 TESELESL
+174 SESEIESF
-182 ITPITNELAD
+182 ITPLTNELSEL
-192 VKAQLA
+192 KARLKQ
-198 VQLKAS
+198 QLKTQQSAS
-204 LKLQQQAA
+204 LTNEDLSQN
-212 SSNEASLPA
+212 SSVTKRNSPD
-221 PLLASYPQRSG
+221 YPQNTG

-252 IELKH
+252 IELRH
-257 AKDEPLPDFE
+257 AKGQALPAFE
-267 AGAHLV
+267 AGAHLA
-273 IPVILNNGKL
+273 IPVVLNDEKL
-283 THRHYSISS
+283 THRHYSLCS

-302 AVLNDQSDLNEQSE
+302 AVLNDHSDL
-316 SLNLKEQN
+316 KAAN
-324 ELNNSEL
+324 ELSNSDIVQ
-331 AESGSAIIHQHFTLG
+331 SGSATIHQYFTLG
-346 LRIDCAQPQNY
+346 LRVNCAQPQNY
-357 FPLEQSTAPVVLI
+357 FPLEQSADPVVLI

-397 CGRSIDEMAFSD
+397 CGRTIDEMAFSD
-409 RLSRQIGNKLHLY
+409 RLVRQLGDKLHLY
-422 AAAEGNKLN
+422 VSDEGNKLKI
-431 VEKLLTRSPS
+431 EKLLVSAPIK
-441 DAHFYFCG
+441 AHFYFCG
-449 PKKMID
+449 PQKMID
-455 QLLSIAQQ
+455 QLLKLAQQ
-463 LGISTNRLH
+463 HGIESCRLH
-472 FERFITTLDNTVD
+472 FERFEHKIDA
-485 STAKA
+485 SAKS
-490 FTVKLKRSQKL
+490 FTVKLKRSAKQFR
-501 ITVSAQESLLD
+501 VSAQESILD

-518 INVPY
+518 IDVPF
-523 SCKTGAC
+523 SCKTGEC
-530 KTCVVSVTKGN
+530 KTCVVPVAKGN
-541 VIHKDECLTNTEKSN
+541 VIHNDECLTNTEKAN

-573 DI
+573 DL

>member
-10 FTDSVRAMQQEQ
+10 FTDSVREMQQEQ

-30 MDQGE
+30 MDEGE
-35 DYNFLLSRVEA
+35 DYNFLMSTVEA
-46 DFIGQR
+46 DFIAQR

-59 VSETDWPYVQHR
+59 VSETNWPYVQHR

-124 MGRMSQV
+124 MGRISQV

-138 LASLEDDDYRAKV
+138 LANLEDDDYRAKV

-192 VKAQLA
+192 VKAQL
-198 VQLKAS
+198 KAR
-204 LKLQQQAA
+204 LNVQQQGF
-212 SSNEASLPA
+212 SSKHAV
-221 PLLASYPQRSG
+221 LAEPISSSYPQRSG

-257 AKDEPLPDFE
+257 AKGEALPVFE

-273 IPVILNNGKL
+273 IPIILNNGKL
-283 THRHYSISS
+283 IHRHYSICS

-302 AVLNDQSDLNEQSE
+302 AVLNNQND
-316 SLNLKEQN
+316 QN
-324 ELNNSEL
+324 ELKISGVE
-331 AESGSAIIHQHFTLG
+331 ESGSAIIHRHFTLG
-346 LRIDCAQPQNY
+346 LRLDCSAPQNY
-357 FPLEQSTAPVVLI
+357 FPLEQSNAPVVLI

-377 PIKAMALTLTSQQR
+377 PIKAMALTLTAQQAK
-391 DFSLHY
+391 FSLHY
-397 CGRSIDEMAFSD
+397 CGRSINEMAFSD
-409 RLSRQIGNKLHLY
+409 RLTRQLGNKLHLY
-422 AAAEGNKLN
+422 SAAEGETLN
-431 VEKLLTRSPS
+431 IEKLLTSSPT
-441 DAHFYFCG
+441 DAHFYLCG

-455 QLLSIAQQ
+455 QLLNLAQEH
-463 LGISTNRLH
+463 GISTNRLH
-472 FERFITTLDNTVD
+472 FERFFAGVDNTPD
-485 STAKA
+485 SRVKP
-490 FTVKLKRSQKL
+490 FTVKLKRSKKT

-541 VIHKDECLTNTEKSN
+541 VIHKDECLTNTDKSN

>member
-10 FTDSVRAMQQEQ
+10 FTETVRAMQQEQ

-35 DYNFLLSRVEA
+35 DYNFLLSAVEA
-46 DFIGQR
+46 EFIAQR
-52 DSFYMAS
+52 DSLYMAS

-106 DRVSI
+106 DRVAL

-124 MGRMSQV
+124 MGRISQV
-131 PENDWQT
+131 AEDDWQT
-138 LASLEDDDYRAKV
+138 LTSLEDDDYRAKV
-151 ERGFIIKV
+151 ERGFVIKV

-174 TESELESL
+174 SESEIESL
-182 ITPITNELAD
+182 ITPLTHELSNL
-192 VKAQLA
+192 KAQLKA
-198 VQLKAS
+198 QQLASSSTEASSHNSSVAKAS
-204 LKLQQQAA
+204 L
-212 SSNEASLPA
+212 PD
-221 PLLASYPQRSG
+221 YPQISG

-257 AKDEPLPDFE
+257 AMGEALPAFD
-267 AGAHLV
+267 AGAHLA
-273 IPVILNNGKL
+273 IPVVLSDGKL
-283 THRHYSISS
+283 THRHYSLCS

-302 AVLNDQSDLNEQSE
+302 AVLKDHKDLKEGNKSNYKESDQSGSE
-316 SLNLKEQN
+316 V
-324 ELNNSEL
+324 
-331 AESGSAIIHQHFTLG
+331 IHQNFTLG
-346 LRIDCAQPQNY
+346 LRLNCVQPQNY
-357 FPLEQSTAPVVLI
+357 FPLEQSTAPVILI

-397 CGRSIDEMAFSD
+397 CGRSMDEMAFSD
-409 RLSRQIGNKLHLY
+409 RLTRQLGDKLHLY
-422 AAAEGNKLN
+422 AGDEDKKLN
-431 VEKLLTRSPS
+431 LEKLLMSSPAK
-441 DAHFYFCG
+441 AHFYFCG
-449 PKKMID
+449 PQKMID
-455 QLLSIAQQ
+455 QLLELAQQ
-463 LGISTNRLH
+463 QGIASTRLH
-472 FERFITTLDNTVD
+472 FERFEHKLDAR
-485 STAKA
+485 AKP
-490 FTVKLKRSQKL
+490 FTVKLNRSAKKF
-501 ITVSAQESLLD
+501 TVSAQESILD
-512 AVLAQG
+512 AVLAHG

-523 SCKTGAC
+523 SCKTGEC
-530 KTCVVSVTKGN
+530 KTCVVSVVKGN
-541 VIHKDECLTNTEKSN
+541 VIHKDECLTNIDKGN

-573 DI
+573 DL

>member
-1 MAHKYAQLA
+1 MNNGGLDTPQESNMAHKYAQLA
-10 FTDSVRAMQQEQ
+10 FTDSVRSMQEEL

-35 DYNFLLSRVEA
+35 DYNFLLSKVEA
-46 DFIGQR
+46 DFIAER

-98 SAGNFRNN
+98 SAGNFSNN
-106 DRVSI
+106 DRVAM

-124 MGRMSQV
+124 MGRISQV
-131 PENDWQT
+131 AENDWQT

-174 TESELESL
+174 TESDIESL
-182 ITPITNELAD
+182 ITPLTNELAE
-192 VKAQLA
+192 VKSQLNAQSNSPSN
-198 VQLKAS
+198 S
-204 LKLQQQAA
+204 LSKVT
-212 SSNEASLPA
+212 
-221 PLLASYPQRSG
+221 SYPQTSG
-232 EGELPLVISGIRQ
+232 EGELPLMISGIRQ

-257 AKDEPLPDFE
+257 AKGEALPVFE
-267 AGAHLV
+267 AGAHLA
-273 IPVILNNGKL
+273 IPVVLSNGKV

-302 AVLNDQSDLNEQSE
+302 AVLNEQSAVHE
-316 SLNLKEQN
+316 SEKTNNNDVEQ
-324 ELNNSEL
+324 
-331 AESGSAIIHQHFTLG
+331 SGSAVIHQHFTLG
-346 LRIDCAQPQNY
+346 LRLNCSAPKNH
-357 FPLEQSTAPVVLI
+357 FLLEQSTAPVVLI

-391 DFSLHY
+391 EFSLHY

-409 RLSRQIGNKLHLY
+409 RLTRKLGNKLHLY
-422 AAAEGNKLN
+422 AADEGNKLN
-431 VEKLLTRSPS
+431 VEKLLTTSPIE
-441 DAHFYFCG
+441 AHFYFCG

-455 QLLSIAQQ
+455 QLLSLAQQ

-472 FERFITTLDNTVD
+472 FERFASTSGTGAD

-490 FTVKLKRSQKL
+490 FTVKLHRSQKE
-501 ITVSAQESLLD
+501 ITVSAQESILD

-518 INVPY
+518 IDVPY

-530 KTCVVSVTKGN
+530 KSCVVAVVKGN
-541 VIHKDECLTNTEKSN
+541 VIHNDECLTTTDRSN

-564 RAAQDTLEL
+564 RSAQDTIEL
-573 DI
+573 DL